1 MAIIKFGLA
10 VSDIRGSVAGT
21 TFSSGT
27 YGAYAR
33 RKAIPTNRNTAS
45 QGVQKSQFATLSSAW
60 RSLTPEQR
68 ETWITQA
75 PEYTRVNAFGDN
87 VPLTGQALFMRCNLN
102 LNTINVARI
111 NEAIPPVTI
120 AAPSFSGTDVDLTAG
135 TIEFDSVATVP
146 ANVAY
151 VFKASNVVSGG
162 KKYASKSALRVMTF
176 LAPSTV
182 GATLDIATEWQAMF
196 GSSLPASLAG
206 TCIAM
211 QVLAIS
217 TLTGQVV
224 ESPLV
229 PTIAHV

>member
-33 RKAIPTNRNTAS
+33 RKAIPTNTNTVR
-45 QGVQKSQFATLSSAW
+45 QGVKRAEFATLSSAW

-87 VPLTGQALFMRCNLN
+87 VPLTGQALFMRCNLHM
-102 LNTINVARI
+102 LEIGVAMKT
-111 NEAIPPVTI
+111 EAIPPVTI
-120 AAPSFSGTDVDLTAG
+120 AAPVTTGADFDLTAG
-135 TIEFDSVATVP
+135 TLEFLGVVTIP
-146 ANVAY
+146 ANVSY

-162 KKYASKSALRVMTF
+162 KKYASKSALRIMKVLTP
-176 LAPSTV
+176 ATV
-182 GATLDIATEWQAMF
+182 GADLDIATEWQAFF
-196 GSSLPASLAG
+196 GSSMPTSLAG
-206 TCIAM
+206 AIVALQVIA
-211 QVLAIS
+211 VS
-217 TLTGQVV
+217 NLTGQTV
-224 ESPLV
+224 ESPVV
-229 PTIAHV
+229 PTVAHV